1 MIIKKELLKRDVAGE
16 TILIPLGKTVYDS
29 HGLFA
34 LNELGSFLWDRLPTA
49 QSEEELVSAVLAEYE
64 ADEETVRGDIGEFL
78 DKLREMDII

>member
-1 MIIKKELLKRDVAGE
+1 MTIKKDLIKRQIAGE
-16 TILIPLGKTVYDS
+16 TVLVPFGKTVYDS
-29 HGLFA
+29 NGLFI
-34 LNELGSFLWDRLPTA
+34 LNELGGFLWDMLPAA